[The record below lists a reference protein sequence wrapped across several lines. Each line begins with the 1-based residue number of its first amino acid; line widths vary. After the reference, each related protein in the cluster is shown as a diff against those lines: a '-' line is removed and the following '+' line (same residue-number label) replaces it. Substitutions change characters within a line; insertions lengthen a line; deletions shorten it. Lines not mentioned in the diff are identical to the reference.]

1 LRFKIT
7 RELRAQGV
15 NKELLLEVDE
25 ELLNIYRA
33 EMEIDDFDQE
43 SFSKWL
49 EMLVQYSS
57 DGENWKYD

>member
-1 LRFKIT
+1 MRFKIT

>member
-1 LRFKIT
+1 MRFKIT

-25 ELLNIYRA
+25 ELLSIYRA